1 MNEVLHKPMD
11 TLMLMRTVGHYI
23 GLVRGAKR

>member
-11 TLMLMRTVGHYI
+11 TVMLMRTVGHHVALARK
-23 GLVRGAKR
+23 GLS

>member
-11 TLMLMRTVGHYI
+11 TVMLMRAVGLHVASARK
-23 GLVRGAKR
+23 GLS